1 MEKNLVL
8 LGVTGGIAAY
18 KGAELVSLLV
28 KQDLAVQVIMTKKAQ
43 EFITPLTFS
52 ALSGNPVW
60 LDEFDFQ
67 QRLPVPHVTLAEQ
80 ADLLVIA
87 PATANTIAKLARGI
101 GDNLLSALALAYN
114 KKMLVAPAMN
124 TNMYQHLAVQ
134 ENLRI
139 LQERGV
145 EIIQPEAG
153 RLACGAV
160 GPGRLAS
167 VAEIAARIQFHL
179 YQPKEWVG
187 KKVMVT
193 AGGTRENIDPVRYIG
208 NRSSGKM
215 GFALAKAAWL
225 RGAETVLISG
235 PTELEP
241 PQGILYR
248 QVESAG
254 EMRQAVLEH
263 YPETDVVIKAAAV
276 ADYRSDQMSLHKIKK
291 DSEYS
296 TLKLVRTPDILQ
308 ELGEKKTGQ
317 ILVGFAAETENLL
330 THARQKLTKKKLDL
344 IVANDHIG
352 SQVSKGSGSHGH
364 RIGNVMEFQISE
376 NLFPLTLDV
385 FNNLWSQATVKLEP
399 HFVHAHLPL

>member
-1 MEKNLVL
+1 
-8 LGVTGGIAAY
+8 
-18 KGAELVSLLV
+18 
-28 KQDLAVQVIMTKKAQ
+28 
-43 EFITPLTFS
+43 
-52 ALSGNPVW
+52 
-60 LDEFDFQ
+60 
-67 QRLPVPHVTLAEQ
+67 
-80 ADLLVIA
+80 
-87 PATANTIAKLARGI
+87 
-101 GDNLLSALALAYN
+101 
-114 KKMLVAPAMN
+114 
-124 TNMYQHLAVQ
+124 
-134 ENLRI
+134 
-139 LQERGV
+139 
-145 EIIQPEAG
+145 
-153 RLACGAV
+153 
-160 GPGRLAS
+160 
-167 VAEIAARIQFHL
+167 
-179 YQPKEWVG
+179 EWVG

-241 PQGILYR
+241 PPGILYC

-344 IVANDHIG
+344 IVANDVTREDAGFG
-352 SQVSKGSGSHGH
+352 SDT
-364 RIGNVMEFQISE
+364 NVVTL
-376 NLFPLTLDV
+376 LFPDGKV
-385 FNNLWSQATVKLEP
+385 QQ
-399 HFVHAHLPL
+399 LPLMSKEEVAQQILSAVENMPRFKKQPSRAEDKE